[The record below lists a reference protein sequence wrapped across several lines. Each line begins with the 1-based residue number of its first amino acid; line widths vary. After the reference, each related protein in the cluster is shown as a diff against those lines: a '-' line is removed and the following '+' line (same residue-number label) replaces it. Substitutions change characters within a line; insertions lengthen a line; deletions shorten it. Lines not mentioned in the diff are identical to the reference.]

1 MQNFT
6 TTKNLIIAVRPFN
19 TVANPVS
26 PSADEYNPV
35 LPNNLH
41 DPAQNDRKWQP
52 MEKQQIFKVNLK
64 WLQLNDRWKEETST
78 ASSYKHCCRQEK
90 FNYLNQKFRYRIGQR
105 IRKQNSENKIQRRN
119 EDFKNL
125 NLLKTVWLI
134 IITHDVNHIPWLYF
148 SSLSLFTLINVQF
161 LALIHQ

>member
-1 MQNFT
+1 MQNIT

-52 MEKQQIFKVNLK
+52 MEKTTN
-64 WLQLNDRWKEETST
+64 
-78 ASSYKHCCRQEK
+78 
-90 FNYLNQKFRYRIGQR
+90 
-105 IRKQNSENKIQRRN
+105 IQG
-119 EDFKNL
+119 EFEMIA
-125 NLLKTVWLI
+125 TQW
-134 IITHDVNHIPWLYF
+134 
-148 SSLSLFTLINVQF
+148 
-161 LALIHQ
+161 

>member
-6 TTKNLIIAVRPFN
+6 TTKNLITAVRPFN

-78 ASSYKHCCRQEK
+78 ASSYKQYCCQEK

-148 SSLSLFTLINVQF
+148 HHYLSLLW
-161 LALIHQ
+161 

>member
-1 MQNFT
+1 MRLDRST
-6 TTKNLIIAVRPFN
+6 PSPIRWVRPRTSTIRYCPTTN
-19 TVANPVS
+19 TIQPK
-26 PSADEYNPV
+26 
-35 LPNNLH
+35 
-41 DPAQNDRKWQP
+41 NDRKWQP

-78 ASSYKHCCRQEK
+78 ASSYKQYCCQEK

>member
-1 MQNFT
+1 MRLDRST
-6 TTKNLIIAVRPFN
+6 PSPIRWVRPR
-19 TVANPVS
+19 TSTIRYCPTTYTIQ
-26 PSADEYNPV
+26 PK
-35 LPNNLH
+35 
-41 DPAQNDRKWQP
+41 NDRKWQP

-78 ASSYKHCCRQEK
+78 ASSYKQYCCQEK
-90 FNYLNQKFRYRIGQR
+90 FNYLNQTFRYRIGQR